1 MSIDSEL
8 EKEREEQTKNQTNH
22 KPRKKPSSKLITID
36 EIPLG
41 FVQGIQI
48 GNYIIEVKLRLMNWF
63 D

>member
-41 FVQGIQI
+41 LCARYTNRELYYRGQI
-48 GNYIIEVKLRLMNWF
+48 ETYELV
-63 D
+63 